1 MSNDALVYDCQRNER
16 NILQFSVVC
25 NPAAGNEMA
34 SWSIFF
40 SSSVLSM
47 STSTMQKSNVC
58 LLSKSSALDHQ
69 LVHDIMK
76 FVSSWKKYYS
86 IIVLRVIYLKKI
98 ARDPVD
104 TNIYIYFFVS
114 AKLCSVPHS
123 NFHYLNYIRL
133 LKIAVNK
140 EEWNNHFN
148 LHSQLC
154 RNKFYLQQL
163 IKKHWHTMQDP
174 ICTVHKITLS
184 K

>member
-25 NPAAGNEMA
+25 NPAARNEMA

-40 SSSVLSM
+40 SLSVLSM

-114 AKLCSVPHS
+114 FFVSFHS

-163 IKKHWHTMQDP
+163 NKKHWHTMQDP
-174 ICTVHKITLS
+174 ICTVNKITLS

>member
-1 MSNDALVYDCQRNER
+1 MTRLYMIVKEMKEIYYNFLFCVILRQEMKWHREVSFSHRLYCQWARQPCRRVTSVFFRRVLRLTTNLFT
-16 NILQFSVVC
+16 ILWNLFR
-25 NPAAGNEMA
+25 AE
-34 SWSIFF
+34 
-40 SSSVLSM
+40 
-47 STSTMQKSNVC
+47 
-58 LLSKSSALDHQ
+58 
-69 LVHDIMK
+69 
-76 FVSSWKKYYS
+76 KKYYS

-148 LHSQLC
+148 LQSWLC
-154 RNKFYLQQL
+154 RNRFYL
-163 IKKHWHTMQDP
+163 
-174 ICTVHKITLS
+174 
-184 K
+184 